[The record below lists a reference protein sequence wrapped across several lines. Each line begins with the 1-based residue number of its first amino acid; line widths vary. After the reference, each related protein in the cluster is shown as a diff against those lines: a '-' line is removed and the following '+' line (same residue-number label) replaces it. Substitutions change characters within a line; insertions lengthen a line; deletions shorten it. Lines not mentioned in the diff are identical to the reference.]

1 MSGGNIEE
9 KQGFTNIEVN
19 AALQNEQVLLIKK
32 KRREK
37 HISTQSTKRD
47 TIELALNIGK

>member
-32 KRREK
+32 RREK